1 MGVLTGRDEQHVCPV
16 TLAGGLDNRIRRWL
30 QDPVKILA
38 PFVRPGMTA
47 LDLGCGPGYFSL
59 GLARLVGDEGKVI
72 AVDLQAGMLDL
83 LRGKVRGT
91 ALEQVIQPHQCAADS
106 LCLDSGAAAD
116 FALAFYMVHEVPDKA
131 RFFREI
137 FAALAPGGKFLLVE
151 PPFHVSKKAF
161 AATLALAA
169 EAGFKALEGAP
180 RVFFSYTA
188 LLGKA

>member
-30 QDPVKILA
+30 QDPHKMLS

-47 LDLGCGPGYFSL
+47 LDIGCGPGFFSL
-59 GLARLVGDEGKVI
+59 GLAGLVGAAGKVI
-72 AVDLQAGMLDL
+72 AVDLQEGMLDIV
-83 LRGKVRGT
+83 RAKVRGT
-91 ALEQVIQPHQCAADS
+91 ELERVIQPHKCASDS
-106 LCLDSGAAAD
+106 LALDSGTAAD

-131 RFFREI
+131 RFFREVY
-137 FAALAPGGKFLLVE
+137 AALAPGGKFLLVE

-188 LLGKA
+188 LLGKE